1 LTRVGGLSC
10 RWGKALF
17 ESYRNDT
24 VKAFIN
30 DTFKGSAIAS

>member
-1 LTRVGGLSC
+1 LAACPAGG
-10 RWGKALF
+10 GKALF